1 MHGCSEGVID
11 LTDAAKTFSSCSLAL
26 ALACLA
32 QPALAQRYEA
42 HEGGTYL
49 RYFNDSETG
58 EPRGAPPTLLMSFGG
73 EPVRAVM
80 DTGST
85 GIVVAASSIPNI
97 DSLRQIG
104 PGTLTYSSSGRIM
117 RGRWVET
124 RVTIG
129 GSNDQSITT
138 RPIAVLAV
146 ERIDCVPHPRNC
158 EPSDAPRH
166 VAMLGIGFAREGD
179 HQSQSTPDKNP
190 FLNLPGMGTSSEPG
204 RLTRGYVV
212 TRAGVHVGLTA
223 ANTRGTY
230 HFVQLQRAADG
241 SDWGPLPAC
250 IKVDDAAPA
259 CGTAL
264 IDTGVSVMYLTL
276 PPDRETGRIQDGE
289 RGKTL
294 APGTRLSI
302 TFGDA
307 AADHV
312 PGYGFAAGDTTNAA
326 APERIVLVGG
336 ANRPT
341 FVNTSVHA
349 LNAFDYLFDA
359 DAGVI
364 GFRRLD
370 R

>member
-1 MHGCSEGVID
+1 M
-11 LTDAAKTFSSCSLAL
+11 DAAKTLSSCSLAL

-42 HEGGTYL
+42 REGGTYL
-49 RYFNDSETG
+49 RYLNDSEAG
-58 EPRGAPPTLLMSFGG
+58 EPRAKPPTLLMSFGG

-85 GIVVAASSIPNI
+85 GIVVAASSIPDI
-97 DSLRQIG
+97 DSLRPLG

-124 RVTIG
+124 SVTIA
-129 GSNDQSITT
+129 GSNGQSVTT
-138 RPIAVLAV
+138 KPIAVLAV

-190 FLNLPGMGTSSEPG
+190 FLNLPGMGSMAAPG
-204 RLTRGYVV
+204 ALRRGYVV
-212 TRAGVHVGLTA
+212 TRAGVHVGLTE
-223 ANTRGTY
+223 ANTRGNY
-230 HFVQLQRAADG
+230 HVVQLGRAADG
-241 SDWGPLPAC
+241 LDWDPLPAC
-250 IKVDDAAPA
+250 IAVDDGTPA

-276 PPDRETGRIQDGE
+276 PPDREADRTQEGDRG
-289 RGKTL
+289 GKTL

-302 TFGDA
+302 RFGDA
-307 AADHV
+307 AADRP
-312 PGYGFAAGDTTNAA
+312 PGYGFAAGDTANAA

-359 DAGVI
+359 DAGVV
-364 GFRRLD
+364 GFRMIER
-370 R
+370 